1 VVGVSRAAPAPG
13 TGPGLEQ
20 QQRRD
25 AGPQTDRGHAR
36 KADLLAAARLVFERQ
51 GYLDARVA
59 DIADEAG
66 VSQGT
71 FYTYFDS
78 KDAVFQA
85 VAADVA
91 DRMIEA
97 MRPTGQRAAT
107 IHEQVHQA
115 MRRFVAAYRTQ
126 ARLIVVIAQ
135 LGQSTPEVAA
145 LRLSVRKAFV
155 DRTARGIRLQ
165 QAQGLADPHLDADLA
180 SEVLGSMV
188 DHTCWVWLNLG
199 QEFDEE
205 ALLDTLTLVWT
216 RALGQPDPVRPAVSE
231 ERGA

>member
-1 VVGVSRAAPAPG
+1 MRPAPAPVG
-13 TGPGLEQ
+13 VGPGQEQ

-36 KADLLAAARLVFERQ
+36 RAELLEAARRVFERQ
-51 GYLDARVA
+51 GFLDARVA
-59 DIADEAG
+59 DVAEEAG

-78 KDAVFQA
+78 KEAVFRE
-85 VAADVA
+85 VAADLR

-97 MRPTGQRAAT
+97 LKPQGPRPAT
-107 IHEQVHQA
+107 VHEQVADA
-115 MRRFVAAYRTQ
+115 MRRFVAAYRAD
-126 ARLIVVIAQ
+126 ARLIVVVAQ
-135 LGQSTPEVAA
+135 LGQTTPEIAE
-145 LRLSVRKAFV
+145 LRLAVREAFV
-155 DRTARGIRLQ
+155 ARTARGIRQQ
-165 QAQGLADPHLDADLA
+165 QAQGLVDPHLDPWLA

-199 QEFDEE
+199 KDFDED

-216 RALGQPDPVRPAVSE
+216 RALRLE
-231 ERGA
+231 ETP

>member
-1 VVGVSRAAPAPG
+1 MTRVPVRGSAVGP
-13 TGPGLEQ
+13 EQ
-20 QQRRD
+20 QLRRD

-36 KADLLAAARLVFERQ
+36 KAELLAAARRVFERQ
-51 GYLDARVA
+51 GFLDARVA

-78 KDAVFQA
+78 KEAVFQA

-91 DRMIEA
+91 TRMIAA
-97 MRPTGQRAAT
+97 MKPSGPRPETVF
-107 IHEQVHQA
+107 EQVHQA
-115 MRRFVAAYRTQ
+115 MRRFVAAYRKE

-135 LGQSTPEVAA
+135 LGQSTPEVAG
-145 LRLSVRKAFV
+145 LRLSVREAFV

-165 QAQGLADPHLDADLA
+165 QTQGLADPALDPDLA

-199 QEFDEE
+199 REFEEE
-205 ALLDTLTLVWT
+205 ALLETLTLVWT
-216 RALGQPDPVRPAVSE
+216 RALGLPAPAVV
-231 ERGA
+231 R